1 MVFKH
6 PPILHNEKGTLR
18 TVGFELEYTNVS
30 IEDSAQLV
38 QELYG
43 GIIQKENRFRQKV
56 TDTRLG
62 DFTIEFDLTLLTEK
76 RYKKVFETF
85 NLRLEDV
92 KIGNGTLEDEVEETL
107 RNLVGKVFPNEI
119 ACPPIPCTELA
130 EIEKLREALYQLH
143 AEGTQSFLTNAFG
156 THINVEVP
164 RQDVGTLLTYL
175 RAFLLLY
182 PWLLEEGR
190 TDLARQISPFIAP
203 YPIEY
208 VTLVLNPG
216 YAPDLDGFI
225 IDYHTY
231 NPDRNRPLDLYPLL
245 AYLRGDLLMQFTRLG
260 KVKARS
266 AFHYRLPNSSIAQP
280 DWTLAQEWNIWVRV
294 EELASDP
301 GMVEHLSKE
310 YCYLKANTLLGFETK
325 WIKRIRNGYPKI

>member
-6 PPILHNEKGTLR
+6 PPILHNEQGKLR

-38 QELYG
+38 HELYG
-43 GIIQKENRFRQKV
+43 GTVQKENRFRQKV
-56 TDTRLG
+56 TGTELG

-76 RYKKVFETF
+76 RYKKLFETF
-85 NLRLEDV
+85 NLHIEDIR
-92 KIGNGTLEDEVEETL
+92 IGNGTLEDEVEEGL
-107 RNLVGKVFPNEI
+107 SNLVGKVFPNEI
-119 ACPPIPCTELA
+119 ACPPVPCTQLDK
-130 EIEKLREALYQLH
+130 IEKLREALFRLH

-156 THINVEVP
+156 THINVEAP
-164 RQDVGTLLTYL
+164 RLDTGTILAYL

-190 TDLARQISPFIAP
+190 TDLARQISPFIDP
-203 YPIEY
+203 YPTEY
-208 VTLVLNPG
+208 VDLVLNPA
-216 YAPDLDGFI
+216 YEPDLDEFI
-225 IDYHTY
+225 LTYHTY

-245 AYLRGDLLMQFTRLG
+245 AFLREDMLAQYTKLG

-280 DWTLAQEWNIWVRV
+280 DWTLAQEWNNWVRI
-294 EELASDP
+294 EELASEP
-301 GMVEHLSKE
+301 GYMTHLSQE
-310 YCYLKANTLLGFETK
+310 YRYLRAHTLLGFDTK
-325 WIKRIRNGYPKI
+325 WINRIKQWLS